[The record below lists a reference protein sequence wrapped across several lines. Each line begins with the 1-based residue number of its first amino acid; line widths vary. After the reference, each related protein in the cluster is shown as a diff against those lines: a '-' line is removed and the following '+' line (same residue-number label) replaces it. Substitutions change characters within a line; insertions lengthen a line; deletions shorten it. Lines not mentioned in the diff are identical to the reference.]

1 MYIKKSHCVKD
12 DIIMKLSILGSTGSI
27 GTQALEVIEDLKG
40 IKDIELVAVSGNSNI
55 DLLEK
60 QIRKFKP
67 KYAAVSNVDFA
78 KQLKTAVADT
88 DCKVLSGE
96 EGLCFIAA
104 ESGAE
109 TVLSSIVGF
118 AGLVP
123 TMKAIEAGCNIA
135 LANKETLVTAGKL
148 FMDEVKNRGV
158 NLLPVD
164 SEHSAI
170 FQSLQA
176 GNGCKPRRILLT
188 ASGGPFFG
196 KTRDDLKTVKK
207 EQALKHPNWSMGAKI
222 TIDSATL
229 MNKGLEVLEAMW
241 LFGVDIDDI
250 EVVVQRESIIHSMV
264 EFADKSVIAQM
275 SLPSMKHPIQYAFTY
290 PERLPSEDKSI
301 SFSELAKI
309 TFAKPDEKT
318 FRCLELAK
326 TAGRMGGIM
335 PTVMNAA
342 NEVAVA
348 AFLRDEIGFLDIAET
363 VEHAMSIT
371 DNFQNPT
378 INDIIAVDKD
388 VRKSIIRR

>member
-1 MYIKKSHCVKD
+1 
-12 DIIMKLSILGSTGSI
+12 MKLSILGSTGSI

-40 IKDIELVAVSGNSNI
+40 LKDIELVAVSGNKNI

-60 QIRKFKP
+60 QIRRFKP
-67 KYAAVSNVDFA
+67 KYAAVSDVDSA
-78 KQLKTAVADT
+78 KRLKTAVADT

-96 EGLCFIAA
+96 EGLCYIAA

-123 TMKAIEAGCNIA
+123 TMKAIETGCNIA

-148 FMDEVKNRGV
+148 FMDEVKKRGV
-158 NLLPVD
+158 KLLPVD

-176 GNGCKPRRILLT
+176 GNGCEPRRILLT

-196 KTRDDLKTVKK
+196 KTREELKDVKK

-229 MNKGLEVLEAMW
+229 MNKGLEVIEAMW
-241 LFGVDIDDI
+241 LFGVDIDNI
-250 EVVVQRESIIHSMV
+250 EVVVQRESVIHSMV
-264 EFADKSVIAQM
+264 EFTDKSVIAQM

-290 PERLPSEDKSI
+290 PKRLPSADESV
-301 SFSELAKI
+301 SFSEIAKL
-309 TFAKPDEKT
+309 TFAKPEEKT
-318 FRCLELAK
+318 FRCLKLAK
-326 TAGRMGGIM
+326 DAGKMGGIM

-363 VEHAMSIT
+363 VERAMSMT
-371 DNFQNPT
+371 NNFQNPT
-378 INDIIAVDKD
+378 IDDIINIDRE
-388 VRKSIIRR
+388 VRKSITRR